1 MDIGRLVL
9 DQIAQIVGVPA
20 DRSQPFALLHRRDAC
35 SVGFQ
40 GGHDDV

>member
-9 DQIAQIVGVPA
+9 DQIAQHAGVLA
-20 DRSQPFALLHRRDAC
+20 DRSQPFELLHRRDAC
-35 SVGFQ
+35 SVGLQ